1 MLSFFVDTW
10 AMQDHYRTLGLLSI
24 ADDVVIKA
32 AFKALAQKYHPDKY
46 KGDSRHAQKVMAD
59 LNAAYAAL
67 KTKAL
72 RQAYDTKLSAYAEKH
87 AKQSPPP
94 TKKEVHNGLVQKIK
108 KNVLDEMGVITLFEE
123 LFECEVKVQSG
134 WMNSYTTVIEKNTVT
149 LDFVGLKTKIIEFLE
164 N

>member
-1 MLSFFVDTW
+1 
-10 AMQDHYRTLGLLSI
+10 MQDHYKTLGLLSI

-46 KGDSRHAQKVMAD
+46 KGDSRHALKVMAG

-67 KTKAL
+67 RTKAL
-72 RQAYDTKLSAYAEKH
+72 RQAYDEKLSTYAAKH
-87 AKQSPPP
+87 AKNGAPP
-94 TKKEVHNGLVQKIK
+94 TKKEIHKGLVQKIK

-123 LFECEVKVQSG
+123 LFNCQVKVQTG
-134 WMNSYTTVIEKNTVT
+134 WMNSYRTVLEKNTVT
-149 LDFVGLKTKIIEFLE
+149 LDFVELKRKIIEHLE

>member
-1 MLSFFVDTW
+1 
-10 AMQDHYRTLGLLSI
+10 MQDHYRTLGLLSI

-94 TKKEVHNGLVQKIK
+94 TKKEIHKGLVQKIK

>member
-1 MLSFFVDTW
+1 
-10 AMQDHYRTLGLLSI
+10 MQDHYRTLGLLST

-46 KGDSRHAQKVMAD
+46 KGDSGHGQKVMTE

-67 KTKAL
+67 KTKTL
-72 RQAYDTKLSAYAEKH
+72 RQAYDAKLSAHAEKH

-94 TKKEVHNGLVQKIK
+94 TRNEIHKGLVHKIK

-123 LFECEVKVQSG
+123 LFNCKINVKTG
-134 WMNSYTTVIEKNTVT
+134 WINSYSTVFEKDVVT
-149 LDFVGLKTKIIEFLE
+149 LDFVGMKTKIIEHLE

>member
-1 MLSFFVDTW
+1 
-10 AMQDHYRTLGLLSI
+10 MQDHYKTLGLLSI
-24 ADDVVIKA
+24 AEDVVIKA

-67 KTKAL
+67 RTKVL
-72 RQAYDTKLSAYAEKH
+72 RQAYDTKLSAHVDKNSKE
-87 AKQSPPP
+87 SPLP
-94 TKKEVHNGLVQKIK
+94 TKKEIHKGLVQKIK

-123 LFECEVKVQSG
+123 LFDCEVKVQNG
-134 WMNSYTTVIEKNTVT
+134 WINSYSTVVDKNTIV
-149 LDFVGLKTKIIEFLE
+149 LDFVGLKTKIIEYLE

>member
-1 MLSFFVDTW
+1 
-10 AMQDHYRTLGLLSI
+10 MQDHYKTLGLLSI

-46 KGDSRHAQKVMAD
+46 KGDSKHAQKVMSD

-67 KTKAL
+67 RTKAL
-72 RQAYDTKLSAYAEKH
+72 RQAYDAKLSAHVDKH
-87 AKQSPPP
+87 SKENPPP
-94 TKKEVHNGLVQKIK
+94 TKKEIHKGLVQKIK

-123 LFECEVKVQSG
+123 LFDCEVKVQNG
-134 WMNSYTTVIEKNTVT
+134 WMNSYSTVIDKNTIV
-149 LDFVGLKTKIIEFLE
+149 LDFIGLKTKIIEHLE

>member
-1 MLSFFVDTW
+1 
-10 AMQDHYRTLGLLSI
+10 MQDHYKTLGLLSI

-46 KGDSRHAQKVMAD
+46 KGDSRHAQKVMSD

-67 KTKAL
+67 RTKAL
-72 RQAYDTKLSAYAEKH
+72 RQAYDAKLSAHVDKH
-87 AKQSPPP
+87 SKENPPP
-94 TKKEVHNGLVQKIK
+94 TKKEIHKGLVQKIK

-123 LFECEVKVQSG
+123 LFDCEVKVQNG
-134 WMNSYTTVIEKNTVT
+134 WMNSYSTVIDKNTIV
-149 LDFVGLKTKIIEFLE
+149 LDFVGLKTKIIEYLE